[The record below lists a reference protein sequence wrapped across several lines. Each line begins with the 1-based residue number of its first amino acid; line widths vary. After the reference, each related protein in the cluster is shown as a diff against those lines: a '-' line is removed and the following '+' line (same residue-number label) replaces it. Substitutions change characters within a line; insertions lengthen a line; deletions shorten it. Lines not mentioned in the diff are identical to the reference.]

1 MKRLPIGIQ
10 DFRYMME
17 NDYLYIDKT
26 PYLHMLKD
34 RGKFYFMSRPR
45 RFGKSLT
52 ISTYDCMFRGEKE
65 LFKDTW
71 LYENWDFE
79 PQPVIRL
86 NMSELDTRDDKSV
99 EEGIK
104 RKLKKIYLENNFQ
117 IRTDN
122 MKYMFEDLL
131 EELGQ
136 NKRVIVL
143 IDEYDKPILDHLDD
157 HEMAKKIRTVLRTY
171 YSTLQSS
178 DAYLDFVFIT
188 GITKFTGCLLEQTP
202 RNSSPKFQKV
212 GVFSTLN
219 NLQDISTHERYSQM
233 LGYTREEIER
243 DFNEWIELGK
253 KTVKT
258 SREDFLKII
267 KEQYNGFSFDG
278 IHFVYNPF
286 SILNYLDS
294 FKLDNY
300 WVESGSPSFIVKY
313 AKRHDLKPDQ
323 YLGNYVQNSI
333 ISTYE
338 IEEAPPMS
346 FLIQAGYLTF
356 KDYKQDAGYLIDYPN
371 KEVRDT
377 FSELL
382 MITEYNNDSQEAN
395 TIRENILKSLK
406 QKDFELLFRQMQRTF
421 SNIPYTL
428 FEPRKKDAM
437 EETEKEYIQRLEG
450 FYHSVIITM
459 LWAAGVNVRAEELTA
474 LGRSDLIMEYEQD
487 VYIIELKKQPPE
499 VSLKQIKDK
508 KYGLKYTDRKLT
520 LVGIEID
527 DKIRNVSDYT
537 IEE

>member
-71 LYENWDFE
+71 LYDNWTFE

-86 NMSELDTRDDKSV
+86 NMSELDTRDDKRV
-99 EEGIK
+99 EENIIYLLDELYATHGIVKDTNMMKMAFATLIK
-104 RKLKKIYLENNFQ
+104 RLYEKH
-117 IRTDN
+117 
-122 MKYMFEDLL
+122 
-131 EELGQ
+131 

-157 HEMAKKIRTVLRTY
+157 HEMAEKIRTVLRTF
-171 YSTLQSS
+171 YSTLKSS

-188 GITKFTGCLLEQTP
+188 GITKFT
-202 RNSSPKFQKV
+202 KV

-219 NLQDISTHERYSQM
+219 NLDDISTWDEVSQM
-233 LGYTREEIER
+233 LGYTQEELER
-243 DFNEWIELGK
+243 DFVPYLEKCESSLNIHQQELY
-253 KTVKT
+253 
-258 SREDFLKII
+258 DAI
-267 KEQYNGFSFDG
+267 KQHYNGFSFDG
-278 IHFVYNPF
+278 KHFVYNPF
-286 SILNYLDS
+286 SILNFLNKHE
-294 FKLDNY
+294 FDNY

-313 AKRHDLKPDQ
+313 AKRHDIRPDK
-323 YLGNYVQNSI
+323 YLGKYVQKSI
-333 ISTYE
+333 LSTYE
-338 IEEAPPMS
+338 IEEAPPVS

-356 KDYKQDAGYLIDYPN
+356 KDYKQHEGYLIDYPN

-382 MITEYNNDSQEAN
+382 MVSEFNNNAQEAN
-395 TIRENILKSLK
+395 DIRQNIIKAL
-406 QKDFELLFRQMQRTF
+406 DARNFDLLYEQLRRTL
-421 SNIPYTL
+421 SNIPYTI
-428 FEPRKKDAM
+428 FEPRKKDEAK
-437 EETEKEYIQRLEG
+437 ETKRAYIERMEG
-450 FYHSVIITM
+450 FYHSVILTM
-459 LWAAGVNVRAEELTA
+459 LWAAGINVRAEELTA
-474 LGRSDLIMEYEQD
+474 MGRADLILEYEDD
-487 VYIIELKKQPPE
+487 VYIIELKKQAPE

-508 KYGLKYTDRKLT
+508 KYGMKYGDRKLY

-527 DKIRNVSDYT
+527 DESRNVSGYR

>member
-71 LYENWDFE
+71 LYDNWDFE

-86 NMSELDTRDDKSV
+86 NMSEIQAQDERTVETSLFEFMDELYETHGFKRDSQLLKTTFRRL
-99 EEGIK
+99 IK
-104 RKLKKIYLENNFQ
+104 RLYE
-117 IRTDN
+117 
-122 MKYMFEDLL
+122 KY
-131 EELGQ
+131 G
-136 NKRVIVL
+136 KRVIVL
-143 IDEYDKPILDHLDD
+143 IDEYDKPILYHLDD
-157 HEMAKKIRTVLRTY
+157 HEMAEKIRTALRTF
-171 YSTLQSS
+171 YSTLKAS

-188 GITKFTGCLLEQTP
+188 GITKFT
-202 RNSSPKFQKV
+202 KV

-219 NLQDISTHERYSQM
+219 NLDDISTWNEMSQM
-233 LGYTREEIER
+233 LGYTQEELER
-243 DFNEWIELGK
+243 DFKPYLEKCANSMEMNRQELFD
-253 KTVKT
+253 
-258 SREDFLKII
+258 SI
-267 KEQYNGFSFDG
+267 KNHYNGFSFDG
-278 IHFVYNPF
+278 QHFVYNPF
-286 SILNYLDS
+286 SILNFLNKHT
-294 FKLDNY
+294 FDNY

-313 AKRHDLKPDQ
+313 AKRHDIQPDKF
-323 YLGNYVQNSI
+323 LGKYMKKTILSA
-333 ISTYE
+333 YE
-338 IEEAPPMS
+338 IEEAPPVS

-356 KDYKQDAGYLIDYPN
+356 KDYRQNEGYLIDYPN

-382 MITEYNNDSQEAN
+382 MVSEYNNNSQEAN
-395 TIRENILKSLK
+395 EIRQNIIKALDSRNF
-406 QKDFELLFRQMQRTF
+406 DLLYEQIRRTF
-421 SNIPYTL
+421 SNIPYTI
-428 FEPRKKDAM
+428 FEPRKKDEAA
-437 EETEKEYIQRLEG
+437 ETERAYIERLEG
-450 FYHSVIITM
+450 FYHSVILTM
-459 LWAAGVNVRAEELTA
+459 LWAAGINVRAEELTA

-487 VYIIELKKQPPE
+487 VYIIELKKQSPE
-499 VSLKQIKDK
+499 VSLTQIREK
-508 KYGLKYTDRKLT
+508 KYGTKYGTRKLY

-527 DKIRNVSDYT
+527 DEIRNVSGYR

>member
-17 NDYLYIDKT
+17 NNYLYIDKT
-26 PYLHMLKD
+26 KYLHMLKD

-71 LYENWDFE
+71 LYDNWAFE

-86 NMSELDTRDDKSV
+86 NMSELDTRDDKTV

-104 RKLKKIYLENNFQ
+104 RKLKKLFWENNFQ

-136 NKRVIVL
+136 KKRVIVL

-157 HEMAKKIRTVLRTY
+157 HEMAEKIRTVLRTF
-171 YSTLQSS
+171 YSTLKSS

-188 GITKFTGCLLEQTP
+188 GITKFT
-202 RNSSPKFQKV
+202 KV

-219 NLQDISTHERYSQM
+219 NLDDISTWNEMSQM
-233 LGYTREEIER
+233 LGYTQEELER
-243 DFNEWIELGK
+243 DFKPYLEKCANSMEMNRQELFD
-253 KTVKT
+253 
-258 SREDFLKII
+258 SI
-267 KEQYNGFSFDG
+267 KNHYNGFSFDG
-278 IHFVYNPF
+278 QHFVYNPF
-286 SILNYLDS
+286 SILNFLNKHT
-294 FKLDNY
+294 FDNY

-313 AKRHDLKPDQ
+313 AKRHDIQPDK
-323 YLGNYVQNSI
+323 YLGKYVQKSI
-333 ISTYE
+333 LSTYE
-338 IEEAPPMS
+338 IEEAPPVS
-346 FLIQAGYLTF
+346 FLIQTGYLTF
-356 KDYKQDAGYLIDYPN
+356 KGHSQQLGYLVDYPN

-382 MITEYNNDSQEAN
+382 MVSEYNNDSQEAN
-395 TIRENILKSLK
+395 DIRENILTSLK
-406 QKDFELLFRQMQRTF
+406 QRDFQLLFRQMQRTF

-428 FEPRKKDAM
+428 FEPRQKDTLI
-437 EETEKEYIQRLEG
+437 ETEDEYIQRLEG
-450 FYHSVIITM
+450 FYHSVILTM
-459 LWAAGVNVRAEELTA
+459 LWAAGINVKAEELTA
-474 LGRSDLIMEYEQD
+474 LGRSDLILEYEQD

-499 VSLKQIKDK
+499 VSLEQIKNK
-508 KYGLKYTDRKLT
+508 QYGLKYRNRNLH

-527 DKIRNVSDYT
+527 DENRNVSGYR